1 MDFPYRTGHA
11 FPLFLA
17 PMSGVSESPFRLL
30 CRRFGADVVVSEFI
44 SAVGVARGLEHLFDD
59 MRFEEA
65 ERPIGIQ
72 LYGADA
78 TIMARAAEMA
88 TAAVKPDLIDIN
100 FGCPVKK
107 VVKNNGGSGCLKD
120 LGLVQQIIRAVRT
133 ATHLPVTV
141 KIRSGWDET
150 QRDPVTIALR
160 CREAG
165 AQALTLH
172 ARTRTQ
178 MFSGQAN
185 WDEIARVVEALDIP
199 VIGNGD
205 ITTAA
210 DVIAVRRHTNCAGV
224 MIARGAFGNP
234 WLFAQARDLVA
245 GRAPRPAPT
254 AAERFAVALEHA
266 RLALTLQGDTRK
278 TALEFRKHFG
288 WYTKGVAGAGSLL
301 ATRAEPPHRAALAV
315 RFPKA
320 EVGELGRTVYLP
332 PEPEPEPTGR
342 GTILIV
348 TAGTSDLPVAEE
360 AAVTARAL
368 RNRVARLTDVGVAG
382 IHRILTQ
389 TELLRSAAVI
399 IVVAGMEG
407 ALPSVVGGLVPVPVI
422 AVPTSVGYGASFG
435 GIAALLGMLNSCA
448 SGVTVVNID
457 NGFGAA
463 AAASRINH
471 A

>member
-1 MDFPYRTGHA
+1 MHFPYHTGHD

-59 MRFEEA
+59 MRFEQA

-78 TIMARAAEMA
+78 TVMARAAEMVTEA
-88 TAAVKPDLIDIN
+88 CRPDFIDIN

-120 LGLVQQIIRAVRT
+120 LDLVARIIRAVRS

-141 KIRSGWDET
+141 KIRSGWDEA
-150 QRDPVTIALR
+150 QRDPVTIAQR

-178 MFSGQAN
+178 MFSGAAN
-185 WDEIARVVEALDIP
+185 WDEIGRVVEALDIP

-205 ITTAA
+205 ITAA
-210 DVIAVRRHTNCAGV
+210 EDVVAMRAHTNCAGV

-234 WLFAQARDLVA
+234 WIFTQARDLVA
-245 GRAPRPAPT
+245 GRPARPAPSPE
-254 AAERFAVALEHA
+254 ERFATALEHA
-266 RLALTLQGDTRK
+266 RLALRLQGDTRK

-288 WYTKGVAGAGSLL
+288 WYTKGVAGAAGLRERLFQIESMQQAEAIFAAYLAGS
-301 ATRAEPPHRAALAV
+301 AVEQAA
-315 RFPKA
+315 
-320 EVGELGRTVYLP
+320 
-332 PEPEPEPTGR
+332 
-342 GTILIV
+342 
-348 TAGTSDLPVAEE
+348 
-360 AAVTARAL
+360 
-368 RNRVARLTDVGVAG
+368 
-382 IHRILTQ
+382 
-389 TELLRSAAVI
+389 
-399 IVVAGMEG
+399 
-407 ALPSVVGGLVPVPVI
+407 
-422 AVPTSVGYGASFG
+422 
-435 GIAALLGMLNSCA
+435 
-448 SGVTVVNID
+448 
-457 NGFGAA
+457 
-463 AAASRINH
+463 
-471 A
+471 